1 MSVLAI
7 VRTLIPVVIITITMG
22 LATTFL
28 RHGFP
33 GAWQRWLRKAVKVT
47 AIAAIAGFVA
57 WEVLRLVRP
66 HSPEA
71 GLAMTLTSM
80 VFASAIALAVSA
92 FAWGPVA
99 LVTRTRPVDPGR
111 RAFLRGVTGAVPVA
125 AASTGPVG
133 AVAASIRPVLTTVDV
148 KSASVPAALDGLTI
162 LQLTDC
168 HLGVFIHEE
177 QFQAVVDV
185 VLESGIRPDVIV
197 LTGDIADDFD
207 QLPGA
212 LRRLQALKPT
222 LGTFASI
229 GNHEIYRG
237 RQRAEDIYAEEGVE
251 FLCDRGVLLEHR
263 GARLWLAGS
272 DDPARG
278 LDGPATFLDRSVREA
293 MRLCPDD
300 VTCRVL
306 LAHRPRSFET
316 AAKLGTTLTLSGHTH
331 GAQMAFFGRS
341 LLEPLFPESL
351 LLGHYRRDSDAGT
364 AHLYTSAGLGHWMP
378 FRLNCPCEAV
388 LVTLRTSGGPLLQA
402 SRVGG
407 ADPRDAPSRNG

>member
-1 MSVLAI
+1 MSALAI
-7 VRTLIPVVIITITMG
+7 GRTLMPVVIITLTLG
-22 LATTFL
+22 LATTLL

-33 GAWQRWLRKAVKVT
+33 HAWQHWLRRVVRATVVV
-47 AIAAIAGFVA
+47 AITGFVA

-71 GLAMTLTSM
+71 GLAMTVTSM
-80 VFASAIALAVSA
+80 VFASAIALAISA
-92 FAWGPVA
+92 TAWGPAA
-99 LVTRTRPVDPGR
+99 LLTRSRPVDPAR
-111 RAFLRGVTGAVPVA
+111 RAFLRGVTGVVPAV

-133 AVAASIRPVLTTVDV
+133 AVAASAAPVLTTLDV
-148 KSASVPAALDGLTI
+148 KSTSVPDGLDGLTI

-185 VLESGIRPDVIV
+185 VRASGVRPDLIV

-212 LRRLQALKPT
+212 LRRLRALEPT
-222 LGTFASI
+222 LGIFACI

-237 RQRAEDIYAEEGVE
+237 RERAEAIYAEEGVS
-251 FLCDRGVLLEHR
+251 FLCNGGVVLERG

-278 LDGPATFLDRSVREA
+278 LDGPAPFLERSVRAA
-293 MRLCPDD
+293 MLACPDD
-300 VTCRVL
+300 VSCRVL

-316 AAKLGTTLTLSGHTH
+316 AATLGTTLTLSGHTH
-331 GAQMAFFGRS
+331 GAQMALLGRS
-341 LLEPLFPESL
+341 LLEPLWPESF
-351 LLGHYRRDSDAGT
+351 LLGHYRREGGNGT
-364 AHLYTSAGLGHWMP
+364 SHLYTSAGLGHWMP

-388 LVTLRTSGGPLLQA
+388 LVTLRAATPPTAMAALL
-402 SRVGG
+402 
-407 ADPRDAPSRNG
+407 DLRDDVTETG